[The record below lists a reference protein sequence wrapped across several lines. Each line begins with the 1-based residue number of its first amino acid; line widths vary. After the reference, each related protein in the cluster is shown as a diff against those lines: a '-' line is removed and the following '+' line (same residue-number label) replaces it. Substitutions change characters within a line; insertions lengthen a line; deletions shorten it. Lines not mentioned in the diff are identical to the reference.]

1 MTLLPA
7 DPTRRNAVLAVILA
21 LSSIY
26 FARSY
31 AYSPA
36 AAAADAAHLRLS
48 ELRDWNLRTAQQVRS
63 AAGLG
68 QRLARYQARAA
79 LVKRLVAAEGE
90 LGGLLEAVSRAAR
103 TAGAEI
109 ASVRPGTHEADG
121 FFELRNYDVQVAGSY
136 HSIGR
141 FVAAVASLERIVVPR
156 VAAVV
161 PADAPP
167 GTDDRQVVAALELRI
182 PVMAN
187 DADAD
192 DPDDADGADDPAGAA
207 AP

>member
-7 DPTRRNAVLAVILA
+7 DPARRNAVLAVILA

-26 FARSY
+26 FVRSY
-31 AYSPA
+31 VYSPA
-36 AAAADAAHLRLS
+36 AAAAEAAGLRLS

-68 QRLARYQARAA
+68 RRVERYQERAV
-79 LVKRLVAAEGE
+79 LLKRLIAAEGE

-121 FFELRNYDVQVAGSY
+121 FFEVRNYEVQVAGSY

-141 FVAAVASLERIVVPR
+141 FAAAVASLERIVVPR

-161 PADAPP
+161 PADARQ
-167 GTDDRQVVAALELRI
+167 GTDDRRVVAALELRI
-182 PVMAN
+182 PVVATG
-187 DADAD
+187 ADAD
-192 DPDDADGADDPAGAA
+192 HADDPAGGA